1 MLFDRNVPF
10 RPDWEAVLT
19 PVVDVLVARPD
30 VDVQHLTAIGVSQG
44 GYWLPRALAFEH
56 RFVAAVADPGVVDV
70 FTSWAGQLPKEL
82 IELVD
87 TGQRETFDK
96 VTASIPSTP
105 AQEREFAS
113 RTRPYGTDD
122 LFDVL
127 TLARQYALGDL
138 IQKISTP
145 LLVTSPDKEQFWP
158 GQSQQLYDALPATK
172 ELARFTTEQ
181 GADWHGEPLGR
192 RQVDQ
197 RVFDWFATQLPP
209 DAG

>member
-1 MLFDRNVPF
+1 MGGCPHPR
-10 RPDWEAVLT
+10 RGCAGGT
-19 PVVDVLVARPD
+19 PD
-30 VDVQHLTAIGVSQG
+30 VDAQRLTAIGVSQG

-172 ELARFTTEQ
+172 ELARFTREQ
-181 GADWHGEPLGR
+181 GADWHCEPLGR